1 MSTNR
6 RVQTFGFIILFI
18 GFFGVLFTMINIPI
32 TQGDLTLDMYNRT
45 RNSYQFMWAF
55 STLVC
60 FMGFGVIY
68 MGREN

>member
-1 MSTNR
+1 MNTNR
-6 RVQTFGFIILFI
+6 RVQSFGFVILFL
-18 GFFGVLFTMINIPI
+18 GMFGVLFTMINIPHL
-32 TQGDLTLDMYNRT
+32 QGDLTLEMFRRT
-45 RNSYQFMWAF
+45 RESYQFMWAF